1 MFITTFYH
9 TQWTAFLVPCVTF
22 VCVYEIS
29 RESLNGFA
37 PNSQEYVF
45 GPSLGR
51 VWRSRSKVKDQ
62 RSRSPGAKRHLSD
75 LSAACVRFMYGKTS
89 LASSYSSF
97 YWATHMLA
105 RCTLALCLCTCPSVC
120 PSQVDVLSKWL
131 KMSSRKQH
139 RTIAHGTLMEIFQWT
154 NIPNG
159 ATNSRGVR
167 KFATFDK

>member
-1 MFITTFYH
+1 MN
-9 TQWTAFLVPCVTF
+9 C
-22 VCVYEIS
+22 
-29 RESLNGFA
+29 
-37 PNSQEYVF
+37 VF
-45 GPSLGR
+45 GAVCDFCLCIWNISGIAERICAKFTGIR
-51 VWRSRSKVKDQ
+51 VWSLARTRLKVKVKGQRSKVKVT
-62 RSRSPGAKRHLSD
+62 RAKRHLSD

-105 RCTLALCLCTCPSVC
+105 RCTLALCLSTCPSVC

-159 ATNSRGVR
+159 APNSRGVR